1 MLLVVITLS
10 LSLSAGCSGLLGGPY
25 DQANEYVTEANQ
37 AIDEHNRLF
46 EEARGT
52 YKEAK
57 GAIESGEATSQETT
71 SQEADRI
78 TQAKETMQEAR
89 GQLEGARA
97 PLSEVQNLDVD
108 SQIKEYAVLLLEAIH
123 AQIAAESR
131 EIRFY
136 ELLEKDPTLA
146 DNRQEAEQ
154 TLTEVDDG
162 YKEAENA
169 YNRAQELADANPDL
183 LKES

>member
-25 DQANEYVTEANQ
+25 DQANEYVTQANQ

-57 GAIESGEATSQETT
+57 EAIESGKDTSQEV
-71 SQEADRI
+71 DRI
-78 TQAKETMQEAR
+78 TQAKETMQAAR
-89 GQLEGARA
+89 SGLEGARV
-97 PLSEVQNLDVD
+97 PLSAVQNLDVD
-108 SQIKEYAVLLLEAIH
+108 SQIKEYAVLLLEAIN

-154 TLTEVDDG
+154 TLTEVGDG

-169 YNRAQELADANPDL
+169 YDRAQELADANPDL